1 METLELIVTPPA
13 ILVSSPHPPRTQH
26 QTLTN
31 LEVVLHDPRNQKIV
45 VWDREISML
54 QVQSTAPRVCPFCHQ
69 SLPDDDAQWHSAWQH
84 DSESETSYMSP
95 HYFSL
100 LQAHL
105 QRQATRARSTSRE
118 RESLSL
124 SLSLSSS
131 DSSDVAQA
139 SHPFRSP
146 ALIAQPAPRPALPAI
161 PSDTIPPL
169 DLCETRGHVTHTLGV
184 QGKTIDGAQL
194 AHLPKHTHTHATPGI
209 EGGINSVST
218 CNTMVLVSKYQ
229 KRAELV
235 DDAVVASAAAE
246 SSTLPPIPRSP
257 HRLPLLPAP
266 LPSIHSTH
274 STRTT
279 NTHTS
284 AHRAPAVVDTGC
296 VYSGGGGEESFR
308 SRSCGSEGQGVGV
321 MRNLPALLYHL
332 LYHLRY

>member
-45 VWDREISML
+45 VWDRDISMM

-84 DSESETSYMSP
+84 DSESEASYMSP

-105 QRQATRARSTSRE
+105 QRQE
-118 RESLSL
+118 I
-124 SLSLSSS
+124 SLSSS

-184 QGKTIDGAQL
+184 QGETIDGAQL
-194 AHLPKHTHTHATPGI
+194 AHLPKNTHTHATPGI
-209 EGGINSVST
+209 EGGISSVST

-235 DDAVVASAAAE
+235 GDAVVASAAAE
-246 SSTLPPIPRSP
+246 LSTLPPIPRSP

-279 NTHTS
+279 STHTS

-296 VYSGGGGEESFR
+296 VYAGGRGEESLR

-321 MRNLPALLYHL
+321 MRDLPALLYHL
-332 LYHLRY
+332 LYYLLY